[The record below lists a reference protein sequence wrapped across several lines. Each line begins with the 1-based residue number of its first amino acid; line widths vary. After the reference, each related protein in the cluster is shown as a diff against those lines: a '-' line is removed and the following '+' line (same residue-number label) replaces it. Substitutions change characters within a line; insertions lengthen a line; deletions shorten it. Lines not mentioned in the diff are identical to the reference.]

1 LAAAESAQPGAS
13 GHEPSLMVAIEE
25 YLLSNEFMQPR
36 KTQAVG
42 PGVLKL
48 AS

>member
-1 LAAAESAQPGAS
+1 MAAAESAQPGAL

-42 PGVLKL
+42 TRVLKL